1 MDIGNAFL
9 VIRWV
14 RWVPEQEY
22 GRCFVGVTN
31 QVKYMN
37 GEIAKE
43 QLLLNLLSNKC
54 VILYVL

>member
-1 MDIGNAFL
+1 MDIGNAFP

-22 GRCFVGVTN
+22 GRCFVDVTN
-31 QVKYMN
+31 QVRYMN

-43 QLLLNLLSNKC
+43 QLLLNLLSSKWG
-54 VILYVL
+54 IFYVL